1 MQSFL
6 SKHWGLPNAKGAPQP
21 MAHPTAMSAA
31 LPVASCKKDNSRA
44 KHSNLISSNDST
56 QVYDAKDDS
65 GEGLR

>member
-6 SKHWGLPNAKGAPQP
+6 SKHWSLPKAKGAPQP

-44 KHSNLISSNDST
+44 KYSNLISSHNST

-65 GEGLR
+65 GGGFR